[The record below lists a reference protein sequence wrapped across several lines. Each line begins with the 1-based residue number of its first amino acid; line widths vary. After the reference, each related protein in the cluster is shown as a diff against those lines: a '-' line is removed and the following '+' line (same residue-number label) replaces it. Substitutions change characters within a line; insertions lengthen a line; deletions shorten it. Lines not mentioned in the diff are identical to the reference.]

1 MEKEEN
7 LNQENIE
14 SEISNENNETDNKSD
29 DNKEENKVVEEEKEL
44 TPEERIKELEDKLA
58 RTFAEMEN
66 QRRRFEKEKDDAYEY
81 GGFAFA
87 KEALNLIDNLARSKL
102 ILESDDALKDTEA
115 LKKTLEH
122 FDIINKDLISIFT
135 KNNIKPIDCLNKK
148 LDPNLHQAMMEI
160 EDDKKEPGTIV
171 QEVQKGFMIKDRLL
185 RPSLV
190 GVSKKTE
197 KKELTPE
204 ERIKEL
210 EDKLARTFAEMENQR
225 RRFEKEKDDAY
236 EYGGFAFAKEA
247 LNLIDNLARSK
258 LILESDDALK
268 DTEALKKTLEHFD
281 IINKDLISIFTK
293 NNIKPID
300 CLNKK
305 LDPNLH
311 QAMME
316 IEDDQKEPGTI
327 VQEVQ
332 KGFMIKDRL
341 LRPSLVGVSK
351 KTEKK
356 EEKSEENKENLNK

>member
-7 LNQENIE
+7 LNQENTT
-14 SEISNENNETDNKSD
+14 SETSNEKFEAEKELD
-29 DNKEENKVVEEEKEL
+29 DKQEKDKNVEEKIEL
-44 TPEERIKELEDKLA
+44 TPEEKIKELEDKLA

-66 QRRRFEKEKDDAYEY
+66 QRRRFEKEKDDAFDY
-81 GGFAFA
+81 GGFSFA

-102 ILESDDALKDTEA
+102 ILESDEA
-115 LKKTLEH
+115 LK
-122 FDIINKDLISIFT
+122 N
-135 KNNIKPIDCLNKK
+135 
-148 LDPNLHQAMMEI
+148 
-160 EDDKKEPGTIV
+160 
-171 QEVQKGFMIKDRLL
+171 
-185 RPSLV
+185 
-190 GVSKKTE
+190 
-197 KKELTPE
+197 
-204 ERIKEL
+204 
-210 EDKLARTFAEMENQR
+210 
-225 RRFEKEKDDAY
+225 
-236 EYGGFAFAKEA
+236 
-247 LNLIDNLARSK
+247 
-258 LILESDDALK
+258 
-268 DTEALKKTLEHFD
+268 TEALKKTLEHFD

-356 EEKSEENKENLNK
+356 